1 MTETQSE
8 KQRQRQRLTID
19 ENPSGISGV
28 ITLDEN
34 VVSTIAGLAA
44 RDVDGIHSVGRSR
57 LISFGDNA
65 ARGVHSEVGKTQ
77 AAFDIDVVLEYG
89 SDVRDVA
96 KQLRAKTAGEV
107 EKMAGRE
114 VVEINVHVVG
124 IHLPE
129 ETEKARVR
137 VL

>member
-1 MTETQSE
+1 MAETQ
-8 KQRQRQRLTID
+8 RQKQRLTID

-44 RDVDGIHSVGRSR
+44 RDVDGIHSVGKSR
-57 LISFGDNA
+57 LISFGDKP
-65 ARGVHSEVGKTQ
+65 ARGVHSEIGKKQ

-89 SDVRDVA
+89 SDVRAVA
-96 KQLRAKTAGEV
+96 KELCAKTASEV

-114 VVEINVHVVG
+114 VVEINVHVVD

-129 ETEKARVR
+129 ETEKARMR